1 MDKPNVLAKVSFSL
15 CVCDYLGQ
23 IQSVSP
29 LNFKRTAQ
37 IRIHNSQQWG
47 ERHVNNTYNPNSLPR
62 YLVKGQKNSSSHLT
76 FVTDTYIHKLFI
88 CPKLNGEVW
97 MDFLINLNRLKCLLK
112 KKKQSLCV
120 CLPVCV
126 LCVCVYTNYYIT
138 ITLKSSDKN

>member
-23 IQSVSP
+23 IQSVFP

-88 CPKLNGEVW
+88 CPKLYGEVW
-97 MDFLINLNRLKCLLK
+97 MDFLINLNRLKCLF
-112 KKKQSLCV
+112 
-120 CLPVCV
+120 
-126 LCVCVYTNYYIT
+126 
-138 ITLKSSDKN
+138 